1 VEQLKLFDLPSPY
14 RVHRPP
20 RLPLSPPEL
29 AAWKQRISQYQTE
42 MRPQALPR
50 QGLLFGPEATDGHE
64 PDEID
69 PFALTPHSSLF
80 WRQPPEAHLWEAHQK
95 GCLYFILDL
104 HWPLLL
110 YVGETQ
116 LSASQRWRGTHH
128 CKDYIL
134 RYLELH
140 RQYHQPQQIVCTFWP
155 HVPAQKRRLQQWEK
169 QLILKWRSPFN
180 KECWQW
186 WGQPFGLLA

>member
-29 AAWKQRISQYQTE
+29 AAWQQRICQYQAG
-42 MRPQALPR
+42 MRPQTPPR
-50 QGLLFGPEATDGHE
+50 QGRLFDTEAADGQGPD
-64 PDEID
+64 DID
-69 PFALTPHSSLF
+69 PFALAPHSALF
-80 WRQPPEAHLWEAHQK
+80 WRQPPGADLWEAHQK

-140 RQYHQPQQIVCTFWP
+140 RQYNQPQQVVSTFWP